1 MTPLLAQ
8 AAHLSEAATFSWGVV
23 VGLLGLAVGVGEA
36 RLRLYRL
43 EKDLDKAVSRQDDA
57 ERRLQATETQ
67 TAVMASTLGRIE
79 KGQEA
84 LHEMLRDALAR
95 RDTR

>member
-1 MTPLLAQ
+1 MTLLLAQ
-8 AAHLSEAATFSWGVV
+8 AGHFSEASTFSWGVV
-23 VGLLGLAVGVGEA
+23 VFLLGLAVAYGEV
-36 RLRLYRL
+36 RMRVHRL
-43 EKDLDKAVSRQDDA
+43 ERDMDKASGRQDDA

-84 LHEMLRDALAR
+84 LHEMLRDALGR
-95 RDTR
+95 RDSR

>member
-8 AAHLSEAATFSWGVV
+8 TAHLSESSTFSWGIVV
-23 VGLLGLAVGVGEA
+23 FLLGLAVAYGEV
-36 RLRLYRL
+36 RMRVHRL
-43 EKDLDKAVSRQDDA
+43 ERDMDKAVSRQDES

-84 LHEMLRDALAR
+84 LHEMLRDALPR